1 MRGDCSEFLRDG
13 GTVGAGKVAEVN
25 VEPNGFVVGF
35 LEFTLAMREGTEEEV
50 AGIGH
55 DSGALVLLQRG
66 EAEASSDTSKG
77 AIDHEKGS

>member
-1 MRGDCSEFLRDG
+1 
-13 GTVGAGKVAEVN
+13 
-25 VEPNGFVVGF
+25 
-35 LEFTLAMREGTEEEV
+35 MREGTEEEV